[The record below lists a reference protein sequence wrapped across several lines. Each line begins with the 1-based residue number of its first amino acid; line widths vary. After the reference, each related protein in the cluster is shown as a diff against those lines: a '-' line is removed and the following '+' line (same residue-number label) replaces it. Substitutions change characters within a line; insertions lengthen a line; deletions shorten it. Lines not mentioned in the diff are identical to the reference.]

1 MLMSMEY
8 ELNYK
13 DCVREIIKMSG
24 DTDTNACIAGAVVGA
39 LVGFNKVDQAMV
51 QKVLECDVTKEG
63 RKRPEWLSVG
73 KHGVNN
79 IKRLLEIKANGSYVF
94 KNHPE
99 PEKNA
104 Q

>member
-1 MLMSMEY
+1 
-8 ELNYK
+8 
-13 DCVREIIKMSG
+13 
-24 DTDTNACIAGAVVGA
+24 
-39 LVGFNKVDQAMV
+39 MV

-104 Q
+104 